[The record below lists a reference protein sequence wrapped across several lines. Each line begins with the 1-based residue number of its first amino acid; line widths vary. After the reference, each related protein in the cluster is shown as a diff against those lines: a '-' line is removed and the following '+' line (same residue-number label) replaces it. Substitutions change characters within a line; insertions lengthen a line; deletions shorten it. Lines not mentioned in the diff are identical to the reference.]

1 MYQKWPI
8 ISSPIARIPA
18 FFQGINRQN
27 RRIQHFRATDST
39 FQVMILVD
47 VPPNQ
52 SEVGLKWVGG
62 EVEDVRKVV
71 SFFGVQKRCFFI

>member
-1 MYQKWPI
+1 
-8 ISSPIARIPA
+8 
-18 FFQGINRQN
+18 
-27 RRIQHFRATDST
+27 
-39 FQVMILVD
+39 MILVD

-71 SFFGVQKRCFFI
+71 SFFGVQKRCFVCFF